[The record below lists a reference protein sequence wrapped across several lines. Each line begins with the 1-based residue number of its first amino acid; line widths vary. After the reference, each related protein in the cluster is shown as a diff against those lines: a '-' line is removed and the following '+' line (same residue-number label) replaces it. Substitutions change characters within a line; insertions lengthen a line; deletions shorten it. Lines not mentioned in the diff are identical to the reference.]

1 MLTLTDRYL
10 FDAINP
16 TIHLSPPSLG
26 RQTSS
31 GMAAE
36 LQTLEAA
43 AAPASRKRKP
53 KHKKSK
59 NPSKRVKQKASP
71 MAAAKP
77 RQPSK
82 KMKKLFR
89 KRAREYHSDEEDD
102 GDVES
107 EEEMSS
113 GDEEDFDVRDDGS
126 GGSEGDDEKDGRGAQ
141 HGITRFVGG
150 CRAFRVA
157 FMKIMKKHLPDDP
170 LGPILSAHKKLVA
183 EKLAEEDAEHKTK
196 GETKKEKQLAAEKG
210 HIKPANFLDAK
221 EKFLIGVATKGVVKL
236 FNAVSKAQNSQ
247 IGLNPSKSK
256 DTKVLAK
263 RRKQAFYSELQKTN
277 TQVSNS
283 RNDEKSNETGWAP
296 LRVSYMLTSSKL
308 KDWDKM
314 AEPAAVVGQE
324 HESLESSDE

>member
-1 MLTLTDRYL
+1 
-10 FDAINP
+10 
-16 TIHLSPPSLG
+16 
-26 RQTSS
+26 
-31 GMAAE
+31 MAAE
-36 LQTLEAA
+36 LQTLETA
-43 AAPASRKRKP
+43 AAPATKKRKP

-59 NPSKRVKQKASP
+59 NPNKRVKQKASP

-77 RQPSK
+77 RQPSQ

-102 GDVES
+102 GDVER
-107 EEEMSS
+107 EEEPSS
-113 GDEEDFDVRDDGS
+113 GDEEDFVVRDDGS
-126 GGSEGDDEKDGRGAQ
+126 GGSEGDDEEDGGGAQ

-170 LGPILSAHKKLVA
+170 LGPILSAHKKLIA
-183 EKLAEEDAEHKTK
+183 EKLAEDDAEHKKK
-196 GETKKEKQLAAEKG
+196 GETKKEKQLAAENG

-236 FNAVSKAQNSQ
+236 FNAVSKAQNAQ
-247 IGLNPSKSK
+247 VGLNPSKSK

-263 RRKQAFYSELQKTN
+263 RRKQAFFSELQKTN
-277 TQVSNS
+277 TQASNS
-283 RNDEKSNETGWAP
+283 RKEEKSNVTGWAP
-296 LRVSYMLTSSKL
+296 LRDSYMLTSSKL

-324 HESLESSDE
+324 HESSESSDE

>member
-1 MLTLTDRYL
+1 
-10 FDAINP
+10 
-16 TIHLSPPSLG
+16 
-26 RQTSS
+26 
-31 GMAAE
+31 MASE

-43 AAPASRKRKP
+43 AAPGSRKQKP

-59 NPSKRVKQKASP
+59 NQSKRVKQKASP
-71 MAAAKP
+71 MATDKP

-102 GDVES
+102 VDVER
-107 EEEMSS
+107 EQDPSS

-141 HGITRFVGG
+141 HGITRFLGG

-183 EKLAEEDAEHKTK
+183 EKHAGEDAEHKKK
-196 GETKKEKQLAAEKG
+196 GETKKEKQLAAENG

-221 EKFLIGVATKGVVKL
+221 EKFLTGVATKGVVKL

-247 IGLNPSKSK
+247 TGLNPSKSK
-256 DTKVLAK
+256 DTKGVESK
-263 RRKQAFYSELQKTN
+263 IVNCFVAFIHFVGIAFGCVQTRLLSLIC
-277 TQVSNS
+277 TQL
-283 RNDEKSNETGWAP
+283 
-296 LRVSYMLTSSKL
+296 LRC
-308 KDWDKM
+308 
-314 AEPAAVVGQE
+314 
-324 HESLESSDE
+324 

>member
-1 MLTLTDRYL
+1 
-10 FDAINP
+10 
-16 TIHLSPPSLG
+16 
-26 RQTSS
+26 
-31 GMAAE
+31 MAAE

-43 AAPASRKRKP
+43 AVPASRKRKP
-53 KHKKSK
+53 KHNKSK

-102 GDVES
+102 GDVER
-107 EEEMSS
+107 EEEPSS

-126 GGSEGDDEKDGRGAQ
+126 GGSEGDDEEDGRGAQ

-183 EKLAEEDAEHKTK
+183 EKLAEDDAEHKKK
-196 GETKKEKQLAAEKG
+196 GETKKEKQLAAENG
-210 HIKPANFLDAK
+210 HINPANFLDAK

-236 FNAVSKAQNSQ
+236 FNAVSKAQNAQS
-247 IGLNPSKSK
+247 GLNPSKSK

-263 RRKQAFYSELQKTN
+263 RRKQAFFSELQKTN

-283 RNDEKSNETGWAP
+283 RKEEKSNVTGWAP
-296 LRVSYMLTSSKL
+296 LRDSYMLTSSKL

-314 AEPAAVVGQE
+314 AEPAAMIGPE
-324 HESLESSDE
+324 HESSESSDE

>member
-1 MLTLTDRYL
+1 
-10 FDAINP
+10 
-16 TIHLSPPSLG
+16 
-26 RQTSS
+26 
-31 GMAAE
+31 MAAE

-59 NPSKRVKQKASP
+59 NPSKRVKQKVSP